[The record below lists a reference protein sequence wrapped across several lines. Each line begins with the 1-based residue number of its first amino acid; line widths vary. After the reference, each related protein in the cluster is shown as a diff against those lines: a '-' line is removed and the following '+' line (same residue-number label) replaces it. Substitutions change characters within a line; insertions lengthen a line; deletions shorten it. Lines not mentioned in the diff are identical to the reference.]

1 MEPLRYKSL
10 DELLKVARVIL
21 YEELS
26 LTRTQSYDAWKI
38 ACDRMWA
45 TKGVLLP
52 YAEQS
57 AGPTEQDVINK
68 ALELFNILNLAGRQN
83 PVITPNAVVAQV
95 PETIAINEEIM
106 PIDEI
111 VEHIPDAV
119 DDDEA
124 LVEEPVYASLLTQW
138 GGRGD
143 YLEDLKN
150 DIQ

>member
-68 ALELFNILNLAGRQN
+68 ALELFNILNLASR
-83 PVITPNAVVAQV
+83 PTTVVVQA
-95 PETIAINEEIM
+95 PATIAIAKEIM

-111 VEHIPDAV
+111 VEHIPDDV
-119 DDDEA
+119 DHEEV

-143 YLEDLKN
+143 YPEDLKN